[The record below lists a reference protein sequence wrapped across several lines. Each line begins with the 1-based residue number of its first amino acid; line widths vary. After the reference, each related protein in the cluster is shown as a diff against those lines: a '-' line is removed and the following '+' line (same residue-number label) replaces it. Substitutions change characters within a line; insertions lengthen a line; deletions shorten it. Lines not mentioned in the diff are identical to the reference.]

1 MSAQG
6 AEFLL
11 KEDRGAVRIL
21 KINRPEVRNALND
34 ELRDAL
40 SAEVRAAGANP
51 SVRAIVLT
59 GEGPK
64 AFSAGADIR
73 ALLLRTPQRMLDLF
87 RDDRIDFVLE
97 RCAKPIVAAINGY
110 AFGGGFEVALACPI
124 RIASENASVGLPEV
138 NLGIFPALGGTQR
151 LPRLIGVGRALEMI
165 LSARILSA
173 KEALEFGI
181 VSKVVPP
188 DRLLDEAV
196 ALAETIA
203 SKGPVAVRLAKD
215 AILTGFGMTLA
226 EGLRYE
232 NRLAA
237 VAMGT
242 KDKKEGLSAF
252 LEKRKPVFTG
262 E

>member
-6 AEFLL
+6 GSILL
-11 KEDRGAVRIL
+11 RKDRGPVRVL
-21 KINRPEVRNALND
+21 KLNRPEVRNALND
-34 ELRDAL
+34 ELRAAVA
-40 SAEVRAAGANP
+40 AEVRKADADPA
-51 SVRAIVLT
+51 VRAIVLT
-59 GEGPK
+59 GEGPR
-64 AFSAGADIR
+64 AFSAGADIN
-73 ALLLRTPQRMLDLF
+73 ALLTRTPHSMMKMFD
-87 RDDRIDFVLE
+87 DDRVDFVIE
-97 RCAKPIVAAINGY
+97 RCGKPVVAAINGY
-110 AFGGGFEVALACPI
+110 ALGGGCEVALSCAV
-124 RIASENASVGLPEV
+124 RIASENASIGLPEV
-138 NLGIFPALGGTQR
+138 SLGIFPSLGGTQR
-151 LPRLIGVGRALEMI
+151 LPRLVGVGRALEMI

-181 VSKVVPP
+181 VSKVVPQE
-188 DRLLDEAV
+188 RLLDEAV

-215 AILTGFGMTLA
+215 AILTGFGMTLE

>member
-21 KINRPEVRNALND
+21 KLNRPEVRNALND

-40 SAEVRAAGANP
+40 SAEVRAAGSDP

-59 GEGPK
+59 GEGTR

-73 ALLLRTPQRMLDLF
+73 ALLLRTPRRMLEMF
-87 RDDRIDFVLE
+87 QGDRIDFVLE
-97 RCAKPIVAAINGY
+97 RCPKPIVAAINGY
-110 AFGGGFEVALACPI
+110 AFGGGFEVALACPV

-151 LPRLIGVGRALEMI
+151 LPRLIGVGRALEMV
-165 LSARILSA
+165 LSARLLSA

-215 AILTGFGMTLA
+215 AILTGFGMTLE

-242 KDKKEGLSAF
+242 KDKEEGLTAF

>member
-6 AEFLL
+6 AEVLL
-11 KEDRGAVRIL
+11 QEDRGAVRIL
-21 KINRPEVRNALND
+21 KLNRPEVRNALND

-40 SAEVRAAGANP
+40 SAEVCAAGADP

-73 ALLLRTPQRMLDLF
+73 ALLLRTPRKMLEMF
-87 RDDRIDFVLE
+87 RGDRIDFVLE
-97 RCAKPIVAAINGY
+97 RCPKPIVAAINGY

-165 LSARILSA
+165 LSARLLTA

-181 VSKVVPP
+181 VSKVVPQ

-203 SKGPVAVRLAKD
+203 SKGPLAVRLAKD
-215 AILTGFGMTLA
+215 AILTGFGMTLE

-242 KDKKEGLSAF
+242 KDKEEGLSAF

>member
-1 MSAQG
+1 MSGHG
-6 AEFLL
+6 ASMLL
-11 KEDRGAVRIL
+11 AEDRGAVRIL
-21 KINRPEVRNALND
+21 KFNRPEVRNALND
-34 ELRDAL
+34 ELRA
-40 SAEVRAAGANP
+40 AVVAAVRAAEADP

-64 AFSAGADIR
+64 AFSAGADIN
-73 ALLLRTPQRMLDLF
+73 ALLDRTPQAMLALF
-87 RDDRIDFVLE
+87 TDDRIDFVLE
-97 RCAKPIVAAINGY
+97 RCAKPVVAAINGY
-110 AFGGGFEVALACPI
+110 AFGGGFEVALSCTV
-124 RIASENASVGLPEV
+124 RIASENASLGLPEV

-151 LPRLIGVGRALEMI
+151 LPRLVGVGRALEMI

-181 VSKVVPP
+181 VSKVVPQEII
-188 DRLLDEAV
+188 LDEAV

-215 AILTGFGMTLA
+215 AILTGFGMTLQ

-232 NRLAA
+232 NLLAA
-237 VAMGT
+237 VVMGT

>member
-6 AEFLL
+6 AGFLL

-21 KINRPEVRNALND
+21 KLNRPEVRNALND

-40 SAEVRAAGANP
+40 SAEVRAAVADP
-51 SVRAIVLT
+51 TVRAIVLT

-73 ALLLRTPQRMLDLF
+73 ALLQRTPRRMLDMF
-87 RDDRIDFVLE
+87 QGDRIDFVLE
-97 RCAKPIVAAINGY
+97 RCPKPIVAAINGY

-165 LSARILSA
+165 LSARILTA

-215 AILTGFGMTLA
+215 AILTGFGMTLE

-242 KDKKEGLSAF
+242 KDKEEGLTAF

>member
-6 AEFLL
+6 EGFLL

-21 KINRPEVRNALND
+21 KLNRPEVRNALND

-40 SAEVRAAGANP
+40 SAEVRAAGADP

-73 ALLLRTPQRMLDLF
+73 ALLQRTPRRMLDMF
-87 RDDRIDFVLE
+87 QGDRIDFVLE
-97 RCAKPIVAAINGY
+97 RCPKPIVAAINGY

-165 LSARILSA
+165 LSARILAA
-173 KEALEFGI
+173 KEALEYGI

-215 AILTGFGMTLA
+215 AILTGFGMTLE

-242 KDKKEGLSAF
+242 KDKEEGLTAF